1 MIGLCDDIVA
11 GRDQAG
17 PNAALVQL
25 AHATTR
31 RGLRHWGNLLG
42 PGIKVPTRPK
52 LDLATAERELQ
63 IARDDLHR
71 NAVRVGGHLPPSL
84 HQFQPDKR
92 AIEADVHLP

>member
-42 PGIKVPTRPK
+42 PGI
-52 LDLATAERELQ
+52 ERELQ